1 MLQDIRRL
9 LQWLS
14 VPGRSVDVDLH
25 INGILVQVEAITG
38 DNEAQLNCVYT
49 HREDTT
55 VGPVRILTGPQ
66 TAPAAI
72 CCVLSVRNDRT
83 QSSNES
89 HIQHQTILTQKH
101 EVVEAVKSC

>member
-66 TAPAAI
+66 TAPAASLQSAAF
-72 CCVLSVRNDRT
+72 CQSEMTALSQVMNHTYNIR
-83 QSSNES
+83 
-89 HIQHQTILTQKH
+89 LY
-101 EVVEAVKSC
+101 

>member
-1 MLQDIRRL
+1 MQRDIRRL

-14 VPGRSVDVDLH
+14 IPGRSVDVDLH
-25 INGILVQVEAITG
+25 IIGILVQVEAITG
-38 DNEAQLNCVYT
+38 DNEAQLSCVYT
-49 HREDTT
+49 PKEDTT
-55 VGPVRILTGPQ
+55 VGPVWILTGPQ

-72 CCVLSVRNDRT
+72 CCVLSVKNDRT

-89 HIQHQTILTQKH
+89 RVQHQTILIQKH